1 MMSPYDFM
9 MSQIAQISD
18 IIIRHFEVQQA
29 FKGRRGGSIHQLRT
43 RRWLLPSSH
52 LTRMHKGPSVSTQCH
67 AALIV
72 LSDLWVVH
80 CLSHSCVVGRLLNH
94 THICQFWN
102 SGVVK
107 RRGRGKKRE
116 KGTGCLMPASLL
128 NGHGCGL
135 RVFSLQWCSCFHFCT
150 TAFRQQWFSCFHF
163 CKWCAFQGL
172 FSLAH
177 RLLLAHMHAHS
188 SKLGFVLKVV
198 SVCCTHKKWYL
209 VISGF

>member
-29 FKGRRGGSIHQLRT
+29 FKGRRGGSIHQLRRT

-107 RRGRGKKRE
+107 RRGRGKKKRE
-116 KGTGCLMPASLL
+116 RNRLPYARIAPEWARMWPACVQPAVVFLL
-128 NGHGCGL
+128 SFLHHCFQTAV
-135 RVFSLQWCSCFHFCT
+135 VFLLSFLQVMCIP
-150 TAFRQQWFSCFHF
+150 R
-163 CKWCAFQGL
+163 
-172 FSLAH
+172 
-177 RLLLAHMHAHS
+177 
-188 SKLGFVLKVV
+188 FV
-198 SVCCTHKKWYL
+198 
-209 VISGF
+209 